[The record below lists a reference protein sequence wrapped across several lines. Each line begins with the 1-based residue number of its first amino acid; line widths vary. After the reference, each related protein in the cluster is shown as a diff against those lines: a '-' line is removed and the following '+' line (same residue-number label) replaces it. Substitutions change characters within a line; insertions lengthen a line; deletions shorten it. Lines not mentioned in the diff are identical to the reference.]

1 MRLRENGLKVI
12 EERDRAKNARKAA
25 KEAEIASDQAFID
38 KITEKKGIAKRCGT
52 LLVGTIFDGIYNS
65 MGKKH
70 PLLSRQDELDKK
82 REHIGEI
89 LHKEREMKAAA
100 E

>member
-38 KITEKKGIAKRCGT
+38 KITEKKGIAK
-52 LLVGTIFDGIYNS
+52 
-65 MGKKH
+65 
-70 PLLSRQDELDKK
+70 
-82 REHIGEI
+82 
-89 LHKEREMKAAA
+89 
-100 E
+100 